1 MKKTIWFL
9 IFVVSLMFISVNESC
24 SPKIGCPGENTSLK
38 MDEDGNLPTRKGKSQ
53 LFDKKMTKRAK
64 KH

>member
-1 MKKTIWFL
+1 
-9 IFVVSLMFISVNESC
+9 MFISVNESC
-24 SPKIGCPGENTSLK
+24 TPKIGCPGENTSLK

-53 LFDKKMTKRAK
+53 LFDKKMTNRAK

>member
-1 MKKTIWFL
+1 MKRKIWFL
-9 IFVVSLMFISVNESC
+9 ISVVSLTLISVNESC
-24 SPKIGCPGENTSLK
+24 TPKIGCPGENTSLK

-53 LFDKKMTKRAK
+53 LFDKKMTNRAK